1 MKKVIIGIL
10 IGIAICVICAIIY
23 VKYFMFVPDKYGMIN
38 EEIKTYED
46 SVEFK
51 CMTVRGWQEK
61 ISQYHNCDP
70 KDIYCYYES
79 SEFIA
84 IVYDENYEEVAHYRF
99 DDETGYALDS
109 ISGDVVDFLEGKA
122 VEVNTTNGT
131 TIKFNDNQCLAIG
144 YVLDSNIDEFIHNNF
159 YNNYTYNNLE
169 VLDYRSADSREKEI
183 ENRFVIIPKSEDVK
197 ITLYSCF
204 INEQGELELDNT
216 LIKNYTTPFIILDDY
231 LAETT
236 TPELCIE
243 FEYNGFHETFPI
255 VFSGMDGKLDLT
267 GVEEEVKDIS
277 VY

>member
-23 VKYFMFVPDKYGMIN
+23 VKCFMFVPDKDGMI
-38 EEIKTYED
+38 YED

-51 CMTVRGWQEK
+51 CITVRG
-61 ISQYHNCDP
+61 C
-70 KDIYCYYES
+70 
-79 SEFIA
+79 
-84 IVYDENYEEVAHYRF
+84 
-99 DDETGYALDS
+99 
-109 ISGDVVDFLEGKA
+109 KA

-131 TIKFNDNQCLAIG
+131 TINFNDNQCLAIG

-159 YNNYTYNNLE
+159 HNNYTYNNLE

-183 ENRFVIIPKSEDVK
+183 GNRFVIIPKSEDVK

-216 LIKNYTTPFIILDDY
+216 LIKNYTTPFIILDNY

-236 TPELCIE
+236 TPELCIK
-243 FEYNGFHETFPI
+243 FECNGFEETFPI
-255 VFSGMDGKLDLT
+255 VFNGMNGKLDLT
-267 GVEEEVKDIS
+267 GVEQEVKDIS
-277 VY
+277 IY

>member
-23 VKYFMFVPDKYGMIN
+23 VKCFMFVPDKDGMI
-38 EEIKTYED
+38 YED

-70 KDIYCYYES
+70 EDIYCYYES

-84 IVYDENYEEVAHYRF
+84 IVYDENDEEVAHYRF
-99 DDETGYALDS
+99 DDETGYALDT

-131 TIKFNDNQCLAIG
+131 TINFNDNQCLAIG

-159 YNNYTYNNLE
+159 HNNYTYNNLE

-183 ENRFVIIPKSEDVK
+183 GNRFVIIPKSEDVK

-204 INEQGELELDNT
+204 INEQGELKLDNT
-216 LIKNYTTPFIILDDY
+216 LIKNYTTPFIILDNY

-236 TPELCIE
+236 TPELCIK
-243 FEYNGFHETFPI
+243 FECNGFEETFPI
-255 VFSGMDGKLDLT
+255 VFNGMNGKLDLT
-267 GVEEEVKDIS
+267 GVEQEVKDIS
-277 VY
+277 IY

>member
-10 IGIAICVICAIIY
+10 IGIAICVICTILY
-23 VKYFMFVPDKYGMIN
+23 VKCFMFVPDKDGMIN

-84 IVYDENYEEVAHYRF
+84 VVYDENDEEVAHYRF
-99 DDETGYALDS
+99 DDETGYALDT

-144 YVLDSNIDEFIHNNF
+144 YVLESNIDEFIHNNF
-159 YNNYTYNNLE
+159 YNTYTYNNLE
-169 VLDYRSADSREKEI
+169 VLDSRSADSREKGI
-183 ENRFVIIPKSEDVK
+183 GNCFVIIPKTKDVK
-197 ITLYSCF
+197 ITLYNCF

-216 LIKNYTTPFIILDDY
+216 LIKDYTTPFIILDDY

-236 TPELCIE
+236 TPEMCIK
-243 FEYNGFHETFPI
+243 FEYKGFEEMFPI

-267 GVEEEVKDIS
+267 GVEQEVKDIS

>member
-23 VKYFMFVPDKYGMIN
+23 VKCFMFVPDKDGMI
-38 EEIKTYED
+38 YED

-51 CMTVRGWQEK
+51 CMTVRG
-61 ISQYHNCDP
+61 C
-70 KDIYCYYES
+70 
-79 SEFIA
+79 
-84 IVYDENYEEVAHYRF
+84 
-99 DDETGYALDS
+99 
-109 ISGDVVDFLEGKA
+109 KA

-131 TIKFNDNQCLAIG
+131 TINFNDNQCLAIG

-159 YNNYTYNNLE
+159 HNNYTYNNLE

-183 ENRFVIIPKSEDVK
+183 GNHFVIIPKSEDVK

-216 LIKNYTTPFIILDDY
+216 LTKDYTKPFVILDDY

-236 TPELCIE
+236 TPEMCIK
-243 FEYNGFHETFPI
+243 FEYQGFEEMFPI
-255 VFSGMDGKLDLT
+255 VFSGMDGKLDLK
-267 GVEEEVKDIS
+267 GVEQEVKDIS

>member
-38 EEIKTYED
+38 ENAIQNEQINYNESIKSEIKTNF
-46 SVEFK
+46 S
-51 CMTVRGWQEK
+51 
-61 ISQYHNCDP
+61 
-70 KDIYCYYES
+70 
-79 SEFIA
+79 
-84 IVYDENYEEVAHYRF
+84 
-99 DDETGYALDS
+99 
-109 ISGDVVDFLEGKA
+109 
-122 VEVNTTNGT
+122 
-131 TIKFNDNQCLAIG
+131 DNQCLAIG

-159 YNNYTYNNLE
+159 HNNYTYNNLE
-169 VLDYRSADSREKEI
+169 VLDYRSADSREKKI
-183 ENRFVIIPKSEDVK
+183 GNCFVIIPKSEDVK

-243 FEYNGFHETFPI
+243 FEYQGFEEMFPI

-267 GVEEEVKDIS
+267 GVEQEVKDVSI
-277 VY
+277 Y